1 MSDAITK
8 TQPEDDMHVGE
19 KRQALRHDQLE
30 RKIIIKLAIRIQIQ
44 IQIATQIQR

>member
-1 MSDAITK
+1 MSDAITE
-8 TQPEDDMHVGE
+8 TQQEDDMHVGE

-30 RKIIIKLAIRIQIQ
+30 RKIIMKLSIQLQIQ